1 MIGGMLDMSEPKGN
15 FKASISWVQGSAL
28 TIGAVLGSG
37 VLILPVAT
45 AQLAGP
51 AAIMSWVLMGLLSIP
66 LALTLGRLASEQPD
80 AGGIAAYARRAFGNK
95 AGAITGTLFLGT
107 VPIGGPICALIGA
120 NYLSALFSL
129 NSYEVVTV
137 AAGML
142 IMAVIFNYRGIQLSG
157 KVQIM
162 VIGAVAAVL
171 LAAVFSALPYVE
183 EKAFFPFAPHGIAP
197 IGVSM
202 AMLFWAFIGWEMIV
216 HLAEE
221 FENPLRDI
229 PLSLVISIIIINIMY
244 LSIAFVTIGTKAYIG
259 SDNSTALAGMI
270 GRGWGQRAGAV
281 TGILG
286 FLTCYGT
293 IHTYVAGFSR
303 LVYAQAR
310 QGDFPEYFSSLHQQ
324 FHTPHRVLLVLLPVF
339 MVVLLASFWFHID
352 IGILIQFPGTIF
364 ISLYMIGM
372 AAAVKLLPS
381 QGWGRYFAA
390 LSLIMCM
397 TIYCFTGWIGLY
409 PFALAGLGWFVQLL
423 RKKSLHGGEL

>member
-1 MIGGMLDMSEPKGN
+1 MNDPKGS
-15 FKASISWVQGSAL
+15 FKASISWMQGSAL

-51 AAIMSWVLMGLLSIP
+51 AAMVSWVLMGLLSIP
-66 LALTLGRLASEQPD
+66 LAITLGRLASEQPD
-80 AGGIAAYARRAFGNK
+80 AGGIAAYARRAFGDK
-95 AGAITGTLFLGT
+95 AGAVTGTLFLGT

-120 NYLSALFSL
+120 NYISALFSL
-129 NSYEVVTV
+129 NSYQVVIV
-137 AAGML
+137 AAAML

-157 KVQIM
+157 RVQIA
-162 VIGAVAAVL
+162 VIGSVAAVL

-183 EKAFFPFAPHGIAP
+183 EKAFFPFAPNGIAP

-202 AMLFWAFIGWEMIV
+202 AMLFWAFVGWEMIV

-221 FENPLRDI
+221 FEDPIRDI
-229 PLSLVISIIIINIMY
+229 PLSLMISIIIINIMY
-244 LSIAFVTIGTKAYIG
+244 LSVVFVTIGTGAYIG
-259 SDNSTALAGMI
+259 PDNSIALAGMI
-270 GRGWGQRAGAV
+270 GRGWGHWAGAV

-303 LVYAQAR
+303 LVYAQSR
-310 QGDFPEYFSSLHQQ
+310 QGDFPEYFSSLHEE

-339 MVVLLASFWFHID
+339 MVVLWISFWFNIN

-364 ISLYMIGM
+364 ISLYIIGM

-397 TIYCFTGWIGLY
+397 IIYCFTGWIGLY
-409 PFALAGLGWFVQLL
+409 PFALGAFGWFVQSL
-423 RKKSLHGGEL
+423 RKRSLRASEL

>member
-1 MIGGMLDMSEPKGN
+1 MSGPKGN
-15 FKASISWVQGSAL
+15 FKASISWSQGSAL

-51 AAIMSWVLMGLLSIP
+51 AAMVSWVLMGLLSIP

-80 AGGIAAYARRAFGNK
+80 AGGIAAYARRAFGEK
-95 AGAITGTLFLGT
+95 AGAVTGTLFLGT

-120 NYLSALFSL
+120 NYLSALFAL
-129 NSYEVVTV
+129 NSYQVVVV
-137 AAGML
+137 AAAML

-157 KVQIM
+157 KIQIA
-162 VIGAVAAVL
+162 VIGSVAAVL

-183 EKAFFPFAPHGIAP
+183 ESAFFPFAPNGIAP

-202 AMLFWAFIGWEMIV
+202 AMLFWAFVGWEMIV

-221 FENPLRDI
+221 FEDPIRDI
-229 PLSLVISIIIINIMY
+229 PLSLVISIVIINIMY
-244 LSIAFVTIGTKAYIG
+244 LSVVFVTIGTGAYIG
-259 SDNSTALAGMI
+259 PANSTALAGMI
-270 GRGWGQRAGAV
+270 GRGWGQWAGAV

-310 QGDFPEYFSSLHQQ
+310 QGDFPEYFSSLHEQ

-339 MVVLLASFWFHID
+339 MVVLLVSFWFHID
-352 IGILIQFPGTIF
+352 IGVLIQFPGTIF
-364 ISLYMIGM
+364 ISLYIIGM

-381 QGWGRYFAA
+381 NGWSRYFAVLA
-390 LSLIMCM
+390 LAMCM
-397 TIYCFTGWIGLY
+397 GIYCFTGWIGLY
-409 PFALAGLGWFVQLL
+409 PFVLGALGWFAQFI
-423 RKKSLHGGEL
+423 RTSLSQESNL